1 MSESLFCANFDIS
14 FSLFCRKSVQRWMR
28 RFWAKKCRRDHLR
41 SLWRSVVLVTVR
53 RWQRREA
60 AEGRWGSLTK
70 CGITKLVTVRHGYD
84 GPSCRF
90 VVKIREV
97 IPVPRFQ
104 ELKYFETRPST
115 DRCAY
120 DGPSHLPSRGMKKAA
135 EEIAPSMG
143 RRSPWR
149 LVLTMTTRR
158 GLRRSSHILTD
169 FQ

>member
-1 MSESLFCANFDIS
+1 M
-14 FSLFCRKSVQRWMR
+14 
-28 RFWAKKCRRDHLR
+28 H
-41 SLWRSVVLVTVR
+41 VTVR

-60 AEGRWGSLTK
+60 AEIRWGSLTK

-104 ELKYFETRPST
+104 ELKYFKTRPST

-120 DGPSHLPSRGMKKAA
+120 DGPSHLPSMGMNKAA
-135 EEIAPSMG
+135 EELHHVWDDGLHDGPS
-143 RRSPWR
+143 
-149 LVLTMTTRR
+149 R
-158 GLRRSSHILTD
+158 GPST
-169 FQ
+169 

>member
-1 MSESLFCANFDIS
+1 M
-14 FSLFCRKSVQRWMR
+14 
-28 RFWAKKCRRDHLR
+28 KKRPPTELM
-41 SLWRSVVLVTVR
+41 TVR

-90 VVKIREV
+90 VAKIREV

-135 EEIAPSMG
+135 EELHPSMG
-143 RRSPWR
+143 RRSP
-149 LVLTMTTRR
+149 
-158 GLRRSSHILTD
+158 RRSVMNTTFRRVVRRPSRVLAD